1 MNYAKAITKYVR
13 ISPRK
18 ARLAAG
24 LIRGLSVPDASAQ
37 LLFSSLKGGRLLK
50 KTLDSAVA
58 NAETQ
63 LDMKREN
70 LKVVEVRV
78 DEGPTLKRSKPKNRG
93 GRHPI
98 MKRTSHFT
106 VIVSNL

>member
-1 MNYAKAITKYVR
+1 MNYAKAISKYVR

-24 LIRGLSVPDASAQ
+24 LIRGLSVPEASVQ
-37 LLFSSLKGGRLLK
+37 LIFSNLKAGRLLK

-58 NAETQ
+58 NAETG
-63 LDMKREN
+63 LDIRRED
-70 LKVVEVRV
+70 LKVIEVRV
-78 DEGPTLKRSKPKNRG
+78 DAGPTLKRAKPKNRG

-106 VIVSNL
+106 VIVGNH

>member
-1 MNYAKAITKYVR
+1 MEYARAITKYVR

-24 LIRGLSVPDASAQ
+24 LIRGLPVGVAVSQ
-37 LLFSSLKGGRLLK
+37 LQFSKLKAGRLLK

-58 NAETQ
+58 NAEANH
-63 LDMKREN
+63 DAPRER
-70 LKVVEVRV
+70 LKVLEVRV
-78 DEGPTLKRSKPKNRG
+78 DGGPTLKRSKPKNKG

-106 VIVSNL
+106 IVVGD